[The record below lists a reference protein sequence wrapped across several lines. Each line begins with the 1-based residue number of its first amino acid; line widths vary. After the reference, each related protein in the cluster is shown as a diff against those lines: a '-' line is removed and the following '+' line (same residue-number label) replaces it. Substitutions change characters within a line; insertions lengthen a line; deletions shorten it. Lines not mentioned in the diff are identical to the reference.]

1 MRKNFHER
9 LDEVTGDILKM
20 GSLVQEAV
28 NNSIEALVE
37 GKIDLAQKVIAD
49 DNKIDEYVILIEEKS
64 MTIQAEHQP
73 VAVDLRLIHSIYLI
87 NIYLE
92 RIGDIAVSLAK
103 LVIRLYQKEKMHID
117 SDMLDL
123 LIEMGNLSKSVLSN
137 ALKAFKK
144 KDSSLAMR
152 LEQIDDPVDD
162 IQRMIYQKLYSVS
175 SKKKDYLKMVTNV
188 SLAVRYLERIGD
200 NAVNVGARVL
210 FFLTGDFKSIHSDV
224 EI

>member
-9 LDEVTGDILKM
+9 LEEVTEDTLKM

-28 NNSIEALVE
+28 NNSIEALIE
-37 GKIDLAQKVIAD
+37 GRVDLAQKVIGND
-49 DNKIDEYVILIEEKS
+49 DRIDEYDIMIEEKS

-92 RIGDIAVSLAK
+92 RIGDIAVSLSK
-103 LVIRLYQKEKMHID
+103 LVVRLYQKEKMHID
-117 SDMLDL
+117 SEILDL

-152 LEQIDDPVDD
+152 LEQIDNPVDD
-162 IQRMIYQKLYSVS
+162 IQRMIYQKLYSIP

>member
-9 LDEVTGDILKM
+9 LDEVTEDILKM

-28 NNSIEALVE
+28 NNSIEALIE
-37 GKIDLAQKVIAD
+37 GKTDLAQKVIDD
-49 DNKIDEYVILIEEKS
+49 DNKIDEYDILIEEKS

-92 RIGDIAVSLAK
+92 RIGDIAVSLSK
-103 LVIRLYQKEKMHID
+103 LVIRLYQKDKMHID
-117 SDMLDL
+117 SDIMGL

-162 IQRMIYQKLYSVS
+162 VQRMIYKKLYSTS
-175 SKKKDYLKMVTNV
+175 SKKIDYLKMVTNI
-188 SLAVRYLERIGD
+188 SLAVRYMERIGD

-210 FFLTGDFKSIHSDV
+210 FFLTGDFRSIHSDV